1 LLAFPEFP
9 MPRSVTRFL
18 LAGTVLAVLAGA
30 TPTLALPP
38 GSTPREL
45 ELGAEAAADFE
56 KSMVFVDDEKAL
68 ADLQAMIDEI
78 GRVSPRPEIEYKVH
92 IVATP
97 MVNAFVVPGGYVYV
111 TTGLLDMV
119 ESDDEL
125 FGVLCHEVAHNVNQH
140 AITRMREAPIKKLT
154 LLQLATLVAQAAM
167 VIKGAP
173 EGAILAD
180 AATQH
185 ITAAVLNPGS
195 VAAEVEAD
203 HDGIDYMV
211 RTGYNP
217 AGFLTFMERLAS
229 SSGKFFEEELGIHN
243 THPLTRDRVNAAKAR
258 LEEFGVPILRRL
270 VTDAP
275 QPRWT
280 GVLVRGQEATEILY
294 QKEMLLLLAGQ
305 DSLRAAAAVSFVGW
319 ALDHELAESDI
330 KIQPEVGGVLL
341 VPGEGPPLRLTR
353 EDGALDGSGEVAVA
367 GRLRE
372 RLALLV
378 AAEQASIRANYQLY

>member
-1 LLAFPEFP
+1 
-9 MPRSVTRFL
+9 MPRSAFRVL
-18 LAGTVLAVLAGA
+18 LAGTLLAFLAGA
-30 TPTLALPP
+30 PVARALPP

-45 ELGAEAAADFE
+45 ELGAEAAVDFE
-56 KSMVFVDDEKAL
+56 KSLVFVDDEQAL

-78 GRVSPRPEIEYKVH
+78 ARVSPRPDIEYKVH

-111 TTGLLDMV
+111 TTGLMEMV

-140 AITRMREAPIKKLT
+140 AITRMREAPIKRLT

-167 VIKGAP
+167 VIGGAP

-180 AATQH
+180 AATRH

-203 HDGIDYMV
+203 RDGIDYMV
-211 RTGYNP
+211 RTQYNP

-229 SSGKFFEEELGIHN
+229 SSGKFFEQELGIHN
-243 THPLTRDRVNAAKAR
+243 THPLTRDRVDAAKRR
-258 LEEFGVPILRRL
+258 LEEQGVPILRRL

-275 QPRWT
+275 QPRWAAVT
-280 GVLVRGQEATEILY
+280 VRGQEAMEITY
-294 QKEMLLLLAGQ
+294 QGELLLLLAGQ
-305 DSLRAAAAVSFVGW
+305 DTDRAEAAVAFAGW
-319 ALDHELAESDI
+319 VLDHELTDADI
-330 KIQPEVGGVLL
+330 KIQPEADGVLL
-341 VPGEGPPLRLTR
+341 LSGAGPSFRLGR

-367 GRLRE
+367 ARLRE

-378 AAEQASIRANYQLY
+378 ANEQAVIHARYQLY